1 MQRVRRITA
10 VAGVLFAFPAFA
22 HGEEVLIFPA
32 TFLLLLVP
40 AVLIVMLRWHHSRII
55 RGAVAALLLATNV
68 VLWFSP
74 PIPHRDAEFAG
85 YDFRKAFA
93 ILLLGPIAM
102 AAIAI
107 VVCRKWVGRTRPD
120 SAQDSTL

>member
-1 MQRVRRITA
+1 
-10 VAGVLFAFPAFA
+10 VACLLFAFPAFA
-22 HGEEVLIFPA
+22 HGEEVLIYPA

-40 AVLIVMLRWHHSRII
+40 AVLIVALRWHRSWVI
-55 RGAVAALLLATNV
+55 RCIVATLLLATNV

-74 PIPHRDAEFAG
+74 PIPHTIGELAG
-85 YDFRKAFA
+85 YDSRKAFA
-93 ILLLGPIAM
+93 ILLLGPIAI

-107 VVCRKWVGRTRPD
+107 VVCRKWIGSTRPD